1 MSSEEKITVFVHLI
15 YSFSY
20 MLMLSHNIQQCAIAE
35 TNIEKYMHIKK
46 TFYILF
52 QSTGFFPTVYLS
64 INNFPNN

>member
-1 MSSEEKITVFVHLI
+1 
-15 YSFSY
+15 
-20 MLMLSHNIQQCAIAE
+20 MLSHNIQQCAIAE
-35 TNIEKYMHIKK
+35 TNIEKYMPIKK